1 MDKVDSEQ
9 GKQSSSY
16 YFDFAQQIS
25 QEHIG
30 ALDITHFGI
39 DNGSSGE
46 NARFASPK
54 LASVLELLK
63 AKLANAK
70 FNLESASDDGNK
82 NVLRVLIQSLGSPLW
97 WSENFSSDLC
107 LFLLLLRS
115 IVKYSATV
123 CCVTVPSHLFQ
134 HFVRC

>member
-16 YFDFAQQIS
+16 YFDSAQQIS

-39 DNGSSGE
+39 DNGSGDE
-46 NARFASPK
+46 NVRFTSPK

-63 AKLANAK
+63 TKLGDTK
-70 FNLESASDDGNK
+70 FNLESSSDDGNK
-82 NVLRVLIQSLGSPLW
+82 TVLRVLIQSLGSPLW
-97 WSENFSSDLC
+97 WNENFSSDLC

-115 IVKYSATV
+115 IVKHSATV
-123 CCVTVPSHLFQ
+123 CCVTVPTHLFQ